1 MMMAGYGREDR
12 ARTEELLRLAIL
24 FDNLN
29 RTGGQLLDAG
39 NMVGQNTHV
48 S

>member
-1 MMMAGYGREDR
+1 MRGTVEVDR
-12 ARTEELLRLAIL
+12 ATRTEELLRLAIL
-24 FDNLN
+24 FDDLN

-39 NMVGQNTHV
+39 NMVGQDTHV